1 MATDNNNRD
10 FNNPG
15 GETLNERLRRAAAMA
30 RGEHPSIQQP
40 QREPAAPA
48 PSGEQRPQ
56 ERPQQPPQP
65 QPKPE
70 QQPQRPAAPR
80 EPMRQGEERRYDDLE
95 QFRRSMNRAP
105 QEQPQQRPR
114 PPYGEPRE
122 ESYREE
128 QPPRRPAQGGGNGGN
143 GGGRRYTAGAPTGP
157 QDKKPMMKWIAI
169 LAVLL
174 LLAVLAVVFLSVSHS
189 REAAEQQ
196 QQIEQLQLANEQIQ
210 LANEYDALNN
220 EFAQYENQTSLLAN
234 DSIVQKYSAARAQVE
249 KLLQEL
255 KNEKNKSAAQINKL
269 KDEITTLK
277 GILRNYVEQINAL
290 SQENQELRSENKE
303 MKARNQQLSQNIQSV
318 QQSNKVLS
326 ERMTLAEKLNV
337 TGVSLTPLNKK
348 GRTEKNVTKARQ
360 LMVTFTI
367 PQNNSTPVGE
377 KTIYLRITNP
387 EGTLLGGGGSFE
399 FEGGSVEATARKA
412 IEYAGD
418 EIPNVNIY
426 WDVNT
431 TLTPGD
437 YTVELFADNYRLV
450 SRKFTLKK

>member
-1 MATDNNNRD
+1 MANDNNNPEYT
-10 FNNPG
+10 NPG

-30 RGEHPSIQQP
+30 RGEHPDVQP
-40 QREPAAPA
+40 KRPESPEPRRVEPQPDQATP
-48 PSGEQRPQ
+48 PRPQ
-56 ERPQQPPQP
+56 VPPMPQDP
-65 QPKPE
+65 
-70 QQPQRPAAPR
+70 PR
-80 EPMRQGEERRYDDLE
+80 ERKYDNIDE
-95 QFRRSMNRAP
+95 FRRSAR
-105 QEQPQQRPR
+105 QPEPVREPEMRQRPPMREPEPYRYEEPRQQRR
-114 PPYGEPRE
+114 PEEPRR
-122 ESYREE
+122 SRFDMS
-128 QPPRRPAQGGGNGGN
+128 GGNN
-143 GGGRRYTAGAPTGP
+143 GGKDRKNMVR
-157 QDKKPMMKWIAI
+157 WISI

-174 LLAVLAVVFLSVSHS
+174 LLAVLAVVFMSISHS
-189 REAAEQQ
+189 REAAEQK

-269 KDEITTLK
+269 KGEIATLK

-290 SQENQELRSENKE
+290 SQENQELRSENQQV
-303 MKARNQQLSQNIQSV
+303 KARNQQLSQNIQSV
-318 QQSNKVLS
+318 QESNKVLN

-337 TGVSLTPLNKK
+337 TGVALTPLNKK
-348 GRTEKNVTKARQ
+348 GKKEKNVTKARQ

-387 EGTLLGGGGSFE
+387 EGTFLGGGGSFS
-399 FEGGSVEATARKA
+399 FEGASLEATARKA

-418 EIPNVNIY
+418 EIPGVTIY

-437 YTVELFADNYRLV
+437 YTVELFADNFRLA